1 LLLRTNVFL
10 WKELYTPAVH
20 AMNAS
25 QTYFDENDVKI
36 QNGYQL
42 FMTHSDWLPHP
53 IVQQPL
59 FFIEPE
65 LPDAPPY

>member
-1 LLLRTNVFL
+1 
-10 WKELYTPAVH
+10 
-20 AMNAS
+20 MNAS
-25 QTYFDENDVKI
+25 QTLTENDVKI

-42 FMTHSDWLPHP
+42 FMIGLVITS

-65 LPDAPPY
+65 LLTHRPIETNNRFKVVK